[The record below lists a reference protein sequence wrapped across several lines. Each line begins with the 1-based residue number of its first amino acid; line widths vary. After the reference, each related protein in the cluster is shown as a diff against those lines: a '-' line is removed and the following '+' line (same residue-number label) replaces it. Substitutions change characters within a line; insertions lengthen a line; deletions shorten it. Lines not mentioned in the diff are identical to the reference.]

1 MRLQSLDLI
10 RYGKFTGE
18 KLQFQRAEQDF
29 HFVIGP
35 NEAGKS
41 TIRSAIADLLFGIPA
56 RSTLNFLHQLSELRL
71 GAVLQHDSGLLAFQR
86 AKANKNT
93 LRDHVDG
100 ALPDSVLQDILGA
113 ADRAFFEQMYAL
125 DHQALIK
132 GGNDILDARSGL
144 GQILFQSA
152 AGIDS
157 LGRIHKSLAEEA
169 EQIWTPRRA
178 AGRKYYAAADV
189 YEEASRQLKDATVR
203 PQAWSKAAQELE
215 EAELKLSGEKDQHTK
230 LEVQRSRLERIRRT
244 GPYLAAMKEAQ
255 EQLDA
260 LGDAVDLPEDAST
273 KLTSAQEQIAR
284 AEPALSFCQTEV
296 DRLQVALSN
305 TAVNEKVI
313 NAAKEILE
321 LEESRSRFSA
331 HHGDLV
337 RRQQE
342 VETLLADAV
351 KLATQLGW
359 AGNEAAVREAL
370 PGTLELARIATLVKD
385 KGVLDATT
393 DSATRE
399 AERKRAELARQQAEL
414 AAITT
419 VEVSSGLAPALQD
432 AQAYRQSASK
442 LRALG
447 DAINAATTELNVR
460 LQALGPWKRDI
471 AELRAMAVPA
481 SDTVAQQRTERQDLV
496 LELRKARDS
505 VEHAKTAVARSE
517 LQIAQCKES
526 RHLVTAVEVSS
537 ARAARDS
544 AWLELKTGRIALE
557 AGASAVDQGIRES
570 DQLADSHLG
579 SVSQATELLSY
590 QQQLAREMLDLAKAE
605 NTAAERAAMLAK
617 LDAAW
622 ADKIAALRLGD
633 MALDDLPAW
642 LGRREFTVAAAAKL
656 DQSQA
661 ELDHEQGSADATF
674 DALREELRRSGVTVP
689 DNVSALNLLALATDH
704 VAAAQ
709 RFAAQR
715 EALSGQVEKGRAAL
729 ADLQLKADESRAALD
744 AWRNRWDQ
752 ALSAVRLERFSDSVE
767 TVERAVGL
775 VVEIQGKLAEAENIR
790 EKRINAMRAD
800 LDGFARDAQALA
812 AQLEPAMVEL
822 DPAAIARLLAAR
834 LQTEQAA
841 KKEASRLALDLSK
854 AKKLVREAEETL
866 LAARQRLAPL
876 FELAGCNQITLL
888 APMIE
893 RSDQKRDHRIAVAK
907 AKSELLAGGDGL
919 PLPAIEAEVE
929 AEDVSVVPALLERLK
944 EDVRASI
951 ESQAELN
958 RNCDAARRA
967 LDAIAGGEDAATAEA
982 KRQEA
987 LSAMAEAC
995 ERYIKVAAAGK
1006 LLKWAIDRYRDR
1018 KHGPLLTRAG
1028 EIFSG
1033 LTLGGFSR
1041 LTVDYDTQ
1049 PVSLI
1054 AIRGTSQPVGIA
1066 AMSEGTR
1073 DQLFLALRLAAL
1085 ELQLGQAKP
1094 MPFIADDLF
1103 VNFDDERTKAGL
1115 RALGELSRKTQV
1127 IFLSHHDHMLPMVKE
1142 VFGAGVSVVRVGE
1155 GSEGRE
1161 ALVA

>member
-56 RSTLNFLHQLSELRL
+56 RSTLAFLHQLSELRL
-71 GAVLQHDSGLLAFQR
+71 GAVLQHDLGLLAFQR

-93 LRDHVDG
+93 LRDHADKPLADG
-100 ALPDSVLQDILGA
+100 VLNDILGA

-132 GGNDILDARSGL
+132 GGNDILDARTGL

-169 EQIWTPRRA
+169 EQIWTPRKA

-215 EAELKLSGEKDQHTK
+215 EAEQKLAEEKDRHTK

-260 LGDAVDLPEDAST
+260 LGEAVDLPEDASAR
-273 KLTSAQEQIAR
+273 LTSAQEEIAR
-284 AEPALSFCQTEV
+284 AEPALNFCRTEV

-305 TAVNEKVI
+305 TTVDDEVI

-331 HHGDLV
+331 HQGDLV

-342 VETLLADAV
+342 VDTLLANAA

-359 AGNEAAVREAL
+359 VGDEAAVRDAL
-370 PGTLELARIATLVKD
+370 PSALELTRIAALVKG
-385 KGVLDATT
+385 KGVLDATNE
-393 DSATRE
+393 SAKRE
-399 AERKRAELARQQAEL
+399 AERKVTELERQRAEL

-447 DAINAATTELNVR
+447 DAIGAATSELNVR
-460 LQALGPWKRDI
+460 LQALGSWKRDI
-471 AELRAMAVPA
+471 EGQRAMAVPA
-481 SDTVAQQRTERQDLV
+481 GDTVAQQRAERQDLA
-496 LELRKARDS
+496 LELRKARDG
-505 VEHAKTAVARSE
+505 VEHAKTAVAKSE

-544 AWLELKTGRIALE
+544 AWLKLKTGRIALE
-557 AGASAVDQGIRES
+557 AGAPAVDQGIRES
-570 DQLADSHLG
+570 DQLADSQLG
-579 SVSQATELLSY
+579 SVSEATELLSF
-590 QQQLAREMLDLAKAE
+590 QQQLQREMQDLARAE
-605 NTAAERAAMLAK
+605 STAAERAALLIK

-622 ADKIAALRLGD
+622 ADKIAALGLGG
-633 MALDDLPAW
+633 MALDDLPTW
-642 LGRREFTVAAAAKL
+642 LGRRESAIAAAAKL

-661 ELDHEQGSADATF
+661 ELDQEQRSAEATF
-674 DALREELRRSGVTVP
+674 DALREALRRSGATVP
-689 DNVSALNLLALATDH
+689 EDVSALNLLALANDH

-709 RFAAQR
+709 KFAAQR
-715 EALSGQVEKGRAAL
+715 EALSGQIEKGRAAL
-729 ADLQLKADESRAALD
+729 ADLQLHADKSHAALA
-744 AWRNRWDQ
+744 AWRSRWDQ
-752 ALSAVRLERFSDSVE
+752 ALSAVSLERFSDSVQ
-767 TVERAVGL
+767 TVEKAIELIG
-775 VVEIQGKLAEAENIR
+775 EIERNLTDAAKIR
-790 EKRINAMRAD
+790 EERINTMRAD
-800 LDGFARDAQALA
+800 LDRFARDAQALA
-812 AQLEPAMVEL
+812 AQLEPTMAEL
-822 DPAAIARLLAAR
+822 DPAAIARSLASR
-834 LQTEQAA
+834 LQAEQAA
-841 KKEASRLALDLSK
+841 KKEASRLALELTK
-854 AKKLVREAEETL
+854 AKKSAREAEEAL
-866 LAARQRLAPL
+866 AAARQRLAPL
-876 FELAGCNQITLL
+876 FELAGCDQVTSL

-893 RSDQKRDHRIAVAK
+893 RSDQKRERRTAVAK

-919 PLPAIEAEVE
+919 QLPAIEAEVE

-958 RNCDAARRA
+958 RSCGAARRA
-967 LDAIAGGEDAATAEA
+967 LDAISGGENAATAEA

-1085 ELQLGQAKP
+1085 ELQLEQAKP

-1103 VNFDDERTKAGL
+1103 VNFDDARAKAGL

-1127 IFLSHHDHMLPMVKE
+1127 IFLSHHDHMLPMVRE
-1142 VFGAGVSVVRVGE
+1142 AFGAGVSVVRVGE

-1161 ALVA
+1161 VRVA